1 MEKQS
6 PALRVFILV
15 MKRSILI
22 VEDLAALTLTYRLIF
37 EADGWTAICA
47 ENKETA
53 IEALSNLSFDV
64 VFTDL
69 NLEQDLDGLEIVR
82 TAKQQEPAPTTVV
95 VSGYLDAEIEQ
106 ASYAAGADLA
116 LAKPIQVPLLKAEI
130 QRLLA
135 RRKRA
140 AAA

>member
-1 MEKQS
+1 
-6 PALRVFILV
+6 

-37 EADGWTAICA
+37 EADGWTAVCA

-53 IEALSNLSFDV
+53 IEAMQNLSFDV

-69 NLEQDLDGLEIVR
+69 NLEEDHDGLEVVR
-82 TAKQQEPAPTTVV
+82 AAKQQEQAPATIV
-95 VSGYLDAEIEQ
+95 VSGYLDSEIEQ
-106 ASYAAGADLA
+106 DSYAEGADLV
-116 LAKPIQVPLLKAEI
+116 LAKPVQIPLLKAEI

>member
-1 MEKQS
+1 
-6 PALRVFILV
+6 

-37 EADGWTAICA
+37 EADGWTAVCA

-53 IEALSNLSFDV
+53 IEAMHNLSFDV

-69 NLEQDLDGLEIVR
+69 NLEEDQDGLEVVR
-82 TAKQQEPAPTTVV
+82 AAKQQEHAPSTIV

-106 ASYAAGADLA
+106 ASYAEGADLV
-116 LAKPIQVPLLKAEI
+116 LAKPVQIPLLKAEI
-130 QRLLA
+130 QRLLM

>member
-1 MEKQS
+1 
-6 PALRVFILV
+6 

-37 EADGWTAICA
+37 EADGWTAVCA
-47 ENKETA
+47 ENKDTA
-53 IEALSNLSFDV
+53 IEALQNLSFDV

-69 NLEQDLDGLEIVR
+69 NLEEDQDGLQVVR
-82 TAKQQEPAPTTVV
+82 AAKQQEQPPSTIV
-95 VSGYLDAEIEQ
+95 VSGYVDPEIEEN
-106 ASYAAGADLA
+106 SYSAGADLV
-116 LAKPIQVPLLKAEI
+116 LAKPVQVPLLKAEI

>member
-1 MEKQS
+1 
-6 PALRVFILV
+6 

-37 EADGWTAICA
+37 EADGWTAVCA
-47 ENKETA
+47 ENKDTA
-53 IEALSNLSFDV
+53 IEAMQNLSFDV

-69 NLEQDLDGLEIVR
+69 NLEEDHDGLEVVR
-82 TAKQQEPAPTTVV
+82 AAKQQEQAPATIV
-95 VSGYLDAEIEQ
+95 VSGYLDSEIEQ
-106 ASYAAGADLA
+106 DSYAEGADLV
-116 LAKPIQVPLLKAEI
+116 LAKPVQIPLLKAEI

>member
-1 MEKQS
+1 
-6 PALRVFILV
+6 

-22 VEDLAALTLTYRLIF
+22 VEDLPALTLTYRLIF
-37 EADGWTAICA
+37 EADGWTAVSA
-47 ENKETA
+47 ESKDAA
-53 IEALSNLSFDV
+53 IEALNNLSFDV

-69 NLEQDLDGLEIVR
+69 NLEEEQDGLEIVR
-82 TAKQQEPAPTTVV
+82 AAKLHQQAPTTIV
-95 VSGYLDAEIEQ
+95 VSGYLDAEVEHL
-106 ASYAAGADLA
+106 AYAAGADLI
-116 LAKPIQVPLLKAEI
+116 LAKPVQVPHLKAEI

>member
-1 MEKQS
+1 
-6 PALRVFILV
+6 

-37 EADGWTAICA
+37 EADGWTAVCA

-53 IEALSNLSFDV
+53 IEALQNLSFDV

-69 NLEQDLDGLEIVR
+69 NLEEDQDGLHVVR
-82 TAKQQEPAPTTVV
+82 AAKQQEQAPSTIV
-95 VSGYLDAEIEQ
+95 VSGYLVPEIEQ
-106 ASYAAGADLA
+106 ASYAECADLV
-116 LAKPIQVPLLKAEI
+116 LSKPVQIPLLKAEI
-130 QRLLA
+130 QRLLM

>member
-1 MEKQS
+1 
-6 PALRVFILV
+6 

-37 EADGWTAICA
+37 EADGWTAVCA

-53 IEALSNLSFDV
+53 IEALQNLSFDV

-69 NLEQDLDGLEIVR
+69 NLEEDLDGLAVIR
-82 TAKQQEPAPTTVV
+82 AAKKQEVAPSTIV
-95 VSGYLDAEIEQ
+95 VSGYLDPEIEQ
-106 ASYAAGADLA
+106 AAYEQGADLV
-116 LAKPIQVPLLKAEI
+116 LAKPVQIPLLKAEI
-130 QRLLA
+130 QRLMA

>member
-1 MEKQS
+1 
-6 PALRVFILV
+6 

-37 EADGWTAICA
+37 EADGWTAVCA

-53 IEALSNLSFDV
+53 IEALQNLSFDV

-69 NLEQDLDGLEIVR
+69 NLEEDQDGLEVVR
-82 TAKQQEPAPTTVV
+82 AAKQQDLAPSTIV
-95 VSGYLDAEIEQ
+95 VSGYLDQEIEQ
-106 ASYAAGADLA
+106 ASYEEGADLV
-116 LAKPIQVPLLKAEI
+116 LAKPVQIPLLKAEI
-130 QRLLA
+130 QRLLM

>member
-1 MEKQS
+1 
-6 PALRVFILV
+6 

-37 EADGWTAICA
+37 EADGWTAVCA

-53 IEALSNLSFDV
+53 IEAMQNLSFDV

-69 NLEQDLDGLEIVR
+69 NLEEDQDGLEVVR
-82 TAKQQEPAPTTVV
+82 AAKQQEQAPATIV
-95 VSGYLDAEIEQ
+95 VSGYLDPEIEQ
-106 ASYAAGADLA
+106 TSYSVGADLV
-116 LAKPIQVPLLKAEI
+116 LAKPLQIPLLKAEI

>member
-1 MEKQS
+1 
-6 PALRVFILV
+6 

-37 EADGWTAICA
+37 EADGWTAVCA

-53 IEALSNLSFDV
+53 IEALQNLSFDV
-64 VFTDL
+64 VFTDF
-69 NLEQDLDGLEIVR
+69 NLEEDQDGLHVVR
-82 TAKQQEPAPTTVV
+82 AAKQQEQAPSTIV
-95 VSGYLDAEIEQ
+95 VSGYLDPEIEQ
-106 ASYAAGADLA
+106 ASYAEGADLV
-116 LAKPIQVPLLKAEI
+116 LAKPVQIPLLKAEI
-130 QRLLA
+130 QRLLM

>member
-1 MEKQS
+1 
-6 PALRVFILV
+6 

-37 EADGWTAICA
+37 EADGWTAVCA

-53 IEALSNLSFDV
+53 IEALQNLSFDV

-69 NLEQDLDGLEIVR
+69 NLEEDQDGLEVVR
-82 TAKQQEPAPTTVV
+82 AAKQQDLAPSTIV
-95 VSGYLDAEIEQ
+95 VSGYLDPEIEQ
-106 ASYAAGADLA
+106 ASYEEGADLV
-116 LAKPIQVPLLKAEI
+116 LAKPVQIPLLKAEI
-130 QRLLA
+130 QRLLM

>member
-1 MEKQS
+1 
-6 PALRVFILV
+6 

-37 EADGWTAICA
+37 EADGWTAVCA
-47 ENKETA
+47 ENKNTA
-53 IEALSNLSFDV
+53 IEAMQNLSFDV

-69 NLEQDLDGLEIVR
+69 NLEEDQDGLEVVR
-82 TAKQQEPAPTTVV
+82 AAKQQEQAPATIV
-95 VSGYLDAEIEQ
+95 VSGYLDPEIEQ
-106 ASYAAGADLA
+106 TSYSVGADLV
-116 LAKPIQVPLLKAEI
+116 LAKPLQIPLLKAEI

>member
-1 MEKQS
+1 
-6 PALRVFILV
+6 

-37 EADGWTAICA
+37 EADGWTAVCA

-53 IEALSNLSFDV
+53 IEALQNLSFDV

-69 NLEQDLDGLEIVR
+69 NLEEDQDGLHVVR
-82 TAKQQEPAPTTVV
+82 AAKQQEQAPSTIV
-95 VSGYLDAEIEQ
+95 VSGYLDPEIEQ
-106 ASYAAGADLA
+106 APYAEGADLV
-116 LAKPIQVPLLKAEI
+116 LAKPVQIPLLKAEI
-130 QRLLA
+130 QRLLM

>member
-1 MEKQS
+1 
-6 PALRVFILV
+6 

-37 EADGWTAICA
+37 EADGWTAVCA
-47 ENKETA
+47 ENKNA
-53 IEALSNLSFDV
+53 AVEAMQNLCFDV

-69 NLEQDLDGLEIVR
+69 NLEEDQDGLEVVR
-82 TAKQQEPAPTTVV
+82 AAKRQEQAPATIV
-95 VSGYLDAEIEQ
+95 VSGYLDPEIEQ
-106 ASYAAGADLA
+106 IAYSVGSDLV
-116 LAKPIQVPLLKAEI
+116 LAKPVQIPLLKAEI

>member
-1 MEKQS
+1 
-6 PALRVFILV
+6 

-37 EADGWTAICA
+37 EADGWTAVCA

-53 IEALSNLSFDV
+53 IEAMQNLSFDV

-69 NLEQDLDGLEIVR
+69 NLEEDQDGLEVVR
-82 TAKQQEPAPTTVV
+82 AAKQQEQAPATIV
-95 VSGYLDAEIEQ
+95 VSGYLDPEIEQ
-106 ASYAAGADLA
+106 TSYSVGADLV
-116 LAKPIQVPLLKAEI
+116 LAKPVQIPLLKAEI

>member
-1 MEKQS
+1 MN
-6 PALRVFILV
+6 
-15 MKRSILI
+15 RSILI

-37 EADGWTAICA
+37 EADGWTAVCA

-53 IEALSNLSFDV
+53 IEAMQNLSFDV

-69 NLEQDLDGLEIVR
+69 NLEEDQDGLEVVR
-82 TAKQQEPAPTTVV
+82 AAKQQEQAPATIV
-95 VSGYLDAEIEQ
+95 VSGYLDPEIEQ
-106 ASYAAGADLA
+106 ASYVEGADLV
-116 LAKPIQVPLLKAEI
+116 LAKPLQIPLLKAEI

>member
-1 MEKQS
+1 
-6 PALRVFILV
+6 

-37 EADGWTAICA
+37 EADGWTAVCA

-53 IEALSNLSFDV
+53 IEALQNLSFDV

-69 NLEQDLDGLEIVR
+69 NLEEDQDGLEVVR
-82 TAKQQEPAPTTVV
+82 AAKQQEQAPATIV
-95 VSGYLDAEIEQ
+95 VSGYLDPEIEQ
-106 ASYAAGADLA
+106 ASYVEGADLV
-116 LAKPIQVPLLKAEI
+116 LAKPLQIPLLKAEI

>member
-1 MEKQS
+1 
-6 PALRVFILV
+6 

-22 VEDLAALTLTYRLIF
+22 VEDLPALTLTYRLIF
-37 EADGWTAICA
+37 EADGWTAVCA
-47 ENKETA
+47 ENKEAA

-69 NLEQDLDGLEIVR
+69 NLEQELDGLDVVR
-82 TAKQQEPAPTTVV
+82 AAKQQDLAPTTIV
-95 VSGYLDAEIEQ
+95 VSGYLDDEIEL

-116 LAKPIQVPLLKAEI
+116 LAKPVLVPKLKAEI
-130 QRLLA
+130 QRLLSG
-135 RRKRA
+135 RKRA